1 MPMLLYIA
9 STLVFLIGIAHSV
22 LGERFILVRL
32 FRKNNLPH
40 LYGSQWFT
48 KQTLR
53 FAWHITTLAWWGFA
67 AILVHIAS
75 NDVIEKEFVLWV
87 IAIVFSISGIVS
99 LIYSKG
105 KHFSWLVFF
114 VIAVLTLISL

>member
-1 MPMLLYIA
+1 MLLYFA
-9 STLVFLIGIAHSV
+9 SLLVFLIGIAHSI
-22 LGERFILVRL
+22 LGERFILTRL

-67 AILVHIAS
+67 VLLIHTANHEL
-75 NDVIEKEFVLWV
+75 IERDFVLWV
-87 IAIVFSISGIVS
+87 IAIVFGISGIVA
-99 LIYSKG
+99 LIFSKG

-114 VIAVLTLISL
+114 VIAALTLISL

>member
-1 MPMLLYIA
+1 MLLYIA